1 MVELPG
7 ESDIQA
13 VRSTTYGLLE
23 ASRVSRM
30 ASVEPVQGAFRGS
43 TVPGFAGVSY
53 VQAIA

>member
-53 VQAIA
+53 VQAIT